1 MGFNCCYLGYEIGMQ
16 FVFKYADWKKCSI
29 KTKVDMFKVK
39 ENQPQTCAAGFSNG
53 NRHFGS
59 VAISF
64 HWHALRDPVSFPL
77 ICSHSLSTLVCLTYN

>member
-29 KTKVDMFKVK
+29 KTKVDMIKVK

-53 NRHFGS
+53 NRDIL
-59 VAISF
+59 A
-64 HWHALRDPVSFPL
+64 PL
-77 ICSHSLSTLVCLTYN
+77 PLVFTGTH